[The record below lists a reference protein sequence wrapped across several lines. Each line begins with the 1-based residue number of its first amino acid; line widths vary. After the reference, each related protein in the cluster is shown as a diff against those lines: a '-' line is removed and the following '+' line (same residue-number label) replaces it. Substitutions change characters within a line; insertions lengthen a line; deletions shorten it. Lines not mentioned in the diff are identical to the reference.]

1 MAAMAAVAA
10 SSSTALVTKV
20 EIGNAAYV
28 SAQSIATPKLASA
41 RVSMSASTSTS
52 SQSRRSMLSLLAAT
66 VAAGAVV
73 SEANADALKIKLEG
87 PPLPSG
93 GLPGTDNADQARDTD
108 APLKERFFLQSLEPA
123 EALARAKESA
133 EQIIAVKGLIE
144 KKAWPYVQNDLRSKA
159 GYLRFDLTTV
169 INAKPKEEKKEL
181 TALTNKLYDSIAALD
196 YAARMKKIES
206 ATKSYDETVELLK
219 DVFAKA

>member
-1 MAAMAAVAA
+1 MPN
-10 SSSTALVTKV
+10 
-20 EIGNAAYV
+20 I
-28 SAQSIATPKLASA
+28 
-41 RVSMSASTSTS
+41 SASDGPVHVTNIF
-52 SQSRRSMLSLLAAT
+52 RLLRLFLFPA
-66 VAAGAVV
+66 
-73 SEANADALKIKLEG
+73 
-87 PPLPSG
+87 
-93 GLPGTDNADQARDTD
+93 GTDNADQARDTD

-181 TALTNKLYDSIAALD
+181 TALTNKLYDSIAAVSSKFLHS
-196 YAARMKKIES
+196 K
-206 ATKSYDETVELLK
+206 LLK
-219 DVFAKA
+219 